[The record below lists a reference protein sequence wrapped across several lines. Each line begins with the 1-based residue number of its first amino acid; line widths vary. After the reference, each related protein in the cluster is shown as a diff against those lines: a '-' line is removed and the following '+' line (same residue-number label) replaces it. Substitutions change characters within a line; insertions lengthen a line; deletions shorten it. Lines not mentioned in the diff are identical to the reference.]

1 MDWFDL
7 FAVQGT
13 LESPPA
19 PQFKGINSS
28 ALSIL
33 YSPALTIVRDHW
45 KDHSLDYMDLCWQS
59 DIFAFQQ
66 SKSVIPFLPRSNCLL
81 ISWLQSASAV
91 ILEPKK
97 RRPVTASSFSP
108 SIYHEVMGL
117 DAVILV
123 FLIFSFK
130 SAFSLSSFTLIKRVS
145 STQEVEFLFTFCHW
159 SGIFHISE
167 VVPSILIPAC
177 NSSSLAFFMMCSVY
191 KLNKQGDNI
200 QL

>member
-66 SKSVIPFLPRSNCLL
+66 SRSVIPFLPRSNCLL

-91 ILEPKK
+91 ILEPK
-97 RRPVTASSFSP
+97 RRKPVTASSFSP
-108 SIYHEVMGL
+108 SIYHEVMRL

-123 FLIFSFK
+123 FLIFKVSF
-130 SAFSLSSFTLIKRVS
+130 FTLLLHPH
-145 STQEVEFLFTFCHW
+145 QEGEF
-159 SGIFHISE
+159 
-167 VVPSILIPAC
+167 
-177 NSSSLAFFMMCSVY
+177 NSR
-191 KLNKQGDNI
+191 G
-200 QL
+200 